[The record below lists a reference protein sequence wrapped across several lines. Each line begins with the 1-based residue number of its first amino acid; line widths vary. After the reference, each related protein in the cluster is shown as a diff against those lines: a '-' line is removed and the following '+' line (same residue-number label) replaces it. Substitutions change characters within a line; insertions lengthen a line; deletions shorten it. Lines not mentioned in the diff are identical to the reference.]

1 MSLRLK
7 SRFRKM
13 AIKIMKK
20 FAFVAVAILAVL
32 LMVAVGNSPLENNPM
47 DPSNGGDILGGAFLS
62 VLLLSIAPAVSK
74 KVAVACLLLG
84 YAVAAIFGLWAFV
97 VALIYSV
104 IATTTCTEE
113 VQNWIRSL
121 FESK

>member
-121 FESK
+121 FE